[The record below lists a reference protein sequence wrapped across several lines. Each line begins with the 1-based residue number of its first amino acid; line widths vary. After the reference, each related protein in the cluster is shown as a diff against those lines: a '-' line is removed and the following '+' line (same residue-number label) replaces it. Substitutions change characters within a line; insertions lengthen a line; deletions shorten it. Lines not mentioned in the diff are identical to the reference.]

1 MLSSRTGPAGSR
13 REFSPKWP
21 DRQQWFKVTRRRVSR
36 LNLMNSTERLMRLFT
51 YRAPLTSSR
60 VGFAF
65 AVALVADGVQFALG
79 PFGWVLIDQGLDV
92 LAMALISSAI
102 GFHML
107 LLPTFV
113 IEFIP
118 GPDMLPTWT
127 ACTAA
132 VVMLRRRRE
141 RQAPIDIDAEVTTV
155 DPNDAKKAA
164 TPDSPQI
171 PPRLSQTE
179 TL

>member
-1 MLSSRTGPAGSR
+1 
-13 REFSPKWP
+13 
-21 DRQQWFKVTRRRVSR
+21 
-36 LNLMNSTERLMRLFT
+36 MNSTEHLLGLFT
-51 YRAPLTSSR
+51 YRRPLTSAR

-65 AVALVADGVQFALG
+65 AVALVADGLQFSLG

-92 LAMALISSAI
+92 LAMTLISYAI

-132 VVMLRRRRE
+132 VVMLRRKRE
-141 RQAPIDIDAEVTTV
+141 RQAPIDIAAEVTTV
-155 DPNDAKKAA
+155 DPNEGNKPAS
-164 TPDSPQI
+164 PDSPQI
-171 PPRLSQTE
+171 PPRLPRTGNS
-179 TL
+179 

>member
-1 MLSSRTGPAGSR
+1 
-13 REFSPKWP
+13 
-21 DRQQWFKVTRRRVSR
+21 
-36 LNLMNSTERLMRLFT
+36 MNSTEQLMRFFT
-51 YRAPLTSSR
+51 YRGPLTSGR
-60 VGFAF
+60 IGFAF
-65 AVALVADGVQFALG
+65 AVAVIADGLQFSLG

-132 VVMLRRRRE
+132 VVMLRRKRE
-141 RQAPIDIDAEVTTV
+141 RQAPIDIAAEVTTV
-155 DPNDAKKAA
+155 DPNEEKDPAA
-164 TPDSPQI
+164 PNSKQI
-171 PPRLSQTE
+171 PPRLPRTE
-179 TL
+179 NS

>member
-1 MLSSRTGPAGSR
+1 
-13 REFSPKWP
+13 
-21 DRQQWFKVTRRRVSR
+21 
-36 LNLMNSTERLMRLFT
+36 MNSPEQLLRFFS
-51 YRAPLTSSR
+51 YRSPLTSSR
-60 VGFAF
+60 VAFAF
-65 AVALVADGVQFALG
+65 AVALVTDGVQFALG
-79 PFGWVLIDQGLDV
+79 PFGWILIDQGLDV

-132 VVMLRRRRE
+132 VVMLRRKRE
-141 RQAPIDIDAEVTTV
+141 KQAPIDIAAEVTTV
-155 DPNDAKKAA
+155 DPNEANKTAA
-164 TPDSPQI
+164 SNSPQI
-171 PPRLSQTE
+171 PPRLARTE
-179 TL
+179 NS